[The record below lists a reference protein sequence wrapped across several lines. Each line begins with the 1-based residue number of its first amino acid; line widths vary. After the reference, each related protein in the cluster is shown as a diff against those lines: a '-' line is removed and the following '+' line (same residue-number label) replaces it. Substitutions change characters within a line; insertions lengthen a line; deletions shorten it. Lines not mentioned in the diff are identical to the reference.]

1 MNKCLINYLLTK
13 FLTMKLQAKFLC
25 ALTLFLTASFGMLH
39 AQDNNVNTEFGVKG
53 GFNMSN
59 LYGSGDDVDDN
70 NILYGFNAGVYAT
83 LPISDFVA
91 IQPELLFTTKGA
103 ELEYSNAFASGNT
116 KFKLNYIEL
125 PLLVRVNVTKN
136 FNIHAGGY
144 ASYLVSSKVTGD
156 GTIEFDEEI
165 DADDLARF
173 DAGISAGIGVDFSP
187 ISVGL
192 RYNYGL
198 TTVGKERTFAGTT
211 YTVPDAKNS
220 NLTLYLSYKLN

>member
-1 MNKCLINYLLTK
+1 
-13 FLTMKLQAKFLC
+13 MKLQSNFLC

-59 LYGSGDDVDDN
+59 LYQNDANDDN
-70 NILYGFNAGVYAT
+70 VLYGFNAGVYAT
-83 LPISDFVA
+83 LPISDFIA
-91 IQPELLFTTKGA
+91 IQPEILFTTKGA
-103 ELEYSNAFASGNT
+103 ELDYNNALASGNA
-116 KFKLNYIEL
+116 KFRLNYIEV
-125 PLLVRVNVTKN
+125 PLLVRVNITKN
-136 FNIHAGGY
+136 FNVHAGGY

-156 GTIEFDEEI
+156 GDVAFDQRI
-165 DADDLARF
+165 DTDNLNKF
-173 DAGISAGIGVDFSP
+173 DAGLAAGVGVDFNP
-187 ISVGL
+187 ISIGL

-211 YTVPDAKNS
+211 YTFPDAKNS

>member
-1 MNKCLINYLLTK
+1 
-13 FLTMKLQAKFLC
+13 MKMQNNFLC

-39 AQDNNVNTEFGVKG
+39 AQDTNVTTEFGVKG

-59 LYGSGDDVDDN
+59 LIDSGDDVNDN
-70 NILYGFNAGVYAT
+70 NVLYGFNAGFYAT

-103 ELEYSNAFASGNT
+103 ELEYNNVLEGNA
-116 KFKLNYIEL
+116 KFRLNYIEL
-125 PLLVRVNVTKN
+125 PLLVRVNITKN
-136 FNIHAGGY
+136 FNLQAGGY

-156 GTIEFDEEI
+156 GDIAFDEAI
-165 DADDLARF
+165 DTDDLNKF
-173 DAGISAGIGVDFSP
+173 DAGIAAGVGVDFDP
-187 ISVGL
+187 ISIGV

-198 TTVGKERTFAGTT
+198 TTIGKERTIGGTT
-211 YTVPDAKNS
+211 YTFPDVRNS

>member
-1 MNKCLINYLLTK
+1 
-13 FLTMKLQAKFLC
+13 MKMRSNILC
-25 ALTLFLTASFGMLH
+25 ALTLFLSASFGMLH
-39 AQDNNVNTEFGVKG
+39 AQENVTTEFGIKG

-59 LYGSGDDVDDN
+59 LFTDEADDE

-83 LPISDFVA
+83 LPVSDFVA
-91 IQPELLFTTKGA
+91 IQPELLFTTKGS

-125 PLLVRVNVTKN
+125 PLLVRVNITKN

-144 ASYLVSSKVTGD
+144 ASYLVSAKVTGD
-156 GTIEFDEEI
+156 GDIDFDEDI

-173 DAGISAGIGVDFSP
+173 DAGLSAGIGVDFNP
-187 ISVGL
+187 VSVGL

-198 TTVGKERTFAGTT
+198 TTIGKEREFAGTT
-211 YTVPDAKNS
+211 YTFPDAKNS
-220 NLTLYLSYKLN
+220 NLSLYVSYKLN

>member
-1 MNKCLINYLLTK
+1 
-13 FLTMKLQAKFLC
+13 MKLQSNFLC

-59 LYGSGDDVDDN
+59 LYQNDANDDN
-70 NILYGFNAGVYAT
+70 VLYGFNAGVYAT

-91 IQPELLFTTKGA
+91 IQPEILFTTKGA
-103 ELEYSNAFASGNT
+103 ELDYNNVFASGNA
-116 KFKLNYIEL
+116 KFRLNYIEV
-125 PLLVRVNVTKN
+125 PLLVRVNITKN
-136 FNIHAGGY
+136 FNVHAGGY

-156 GTIEFDEEI
+156 GDIAFDQQI
-165 DADDLARF
+165 DTEDLNKF
-173 DAGISAGIGVDFSP
+173 DAGLSAGVGVDFNP
-187 ISVGL
+187 ISIGL

-198 TTVGKERTFAGTT
+198 TTVGKERTVAGTT
-211 YTVPDAKNS
+211 YTFPDAKNS

>member
-1 MNKCLINYLLTK
+1 
-13 FLTMKLQAKFLC
+13 MKLQANFLC
-25 ALTLFLTASFGMLH
+25 ALTLFLSASFGMLH

-59 LYGSGDDVDDN
+59 LYNNNADDENV
-70 NILYGFNAGVYAT
+70 LYGFNAGVYAT
-83 LPISDFVA
+83 LPIADFVA

-103 ELEYSNAFASGNT
+103 ELEYNSAFASGDA
-116 KFKLNYIEL
+116 KFRLNYIEL

-144 ASYLVSSKVTGD
+144 ASYLVSSKVSGN
-156 GTIEFDEEI
+156 GTFDFDQDI
-165 DADDLARF
+165 DTDDLNKF
-173 DAGISAGIGVDFSP
+173 DAGLSAGVGVDFNP
-187 ISVGL
+187 ISIGL

-198 TTVGKERTFAGTT
+198 TTVGKERTVAGTT
-211 YTVPDAKNS
+211 YTFPDAKNS

>member
-1 MNKCLINYLLTK
+1 
-13 FLTMKLQAKFLC
+13 MKLQSNFLC

-59 LYGSGDDVDDN
+59 LYQNDANDDN
-70 NILYGFNAGVYAT
+70 VLYGFNAGVYAT

-91 IQPELLFTTKGA
+91 IQPEILFTTKGA
-103 ELEYSNAFASGNT
+103 ELDYNNVFASGNA
-116 KFKLNYIEL
+116 KFRLNYIEV
-125 PLLVRVNVTKN
+125 PLLVRVNITKN
-136 FNIHAGGY
+136 FNVHAGGY
-144 ASYLVSSKVTGD
+144 ASYLVDSKVTGEGD
-156 GTIEFDEEI
+156 VVFDQQI
-165 DADDLARF
+165 DTEDLNKF
-173 DAGISAGIGVDFSP
+173 DAGLSAGVGVDFNP
-187 ISVGL
+187 ISIGL

-211 YTVPDAKNS
+211 YTFPDAKNS

>member
-1 MNKCLINYLLTK
+1 MQSN
-13 FLTMKLQAKFLC
+13 FLC

-59 LYGSGDDVDDN
+59 FLSNDDEANDENV
-70 NILYGFNAGVYAT
+70 LYGFNAGVYAT

-91 IQPELLFTTKGA
+91 IQPEILFTTKGA

-116 KFKLNYIEL
+116 KFRLNYIEV
-125 PLLVRVNVTKN
+125 PLLVRVNITKN
-136 FNIHAGGY
+136 FNVHAGGY

-156 GTIEFDEEI
+156 GSVEFDQ
-165 DADDLARF
+165 DVDTDDLNKF
-173 DAGISAGIGVDFSP
+173 DAGIAAGVGVDFNP
-187 ISVGL
+187 ISIGL

-198 TTVGKERTFAGTT
+198 TTVGKERTVAGTT
-211 YTVPDAKNS
+211 FTAPDVKNS
-220 NLTLYLSYKLN
+220 SLSLYLSYKLN